1 MSRLPTPEELRKMR
15 IKAGLTQK
23 EVARRAK
30 VSQSLIARIERGSID
45 PRLSTLRKI
54 VKVLEE
60 ALEKEGEVMVS
71 TVMTTPVITVFEDD
85 DVKTAAK
92 IMWEKG
98 ISQIPVVDSRGR
110 VIGTV
115 YEDSLMKL
123 LLFERRNKILEL
135 KISEIMDE
143 PLPVLNEDEGITKAM
158 RLLMEGFPAVL
169 VRRGSRVVGIIT
181 KSDIIAF
188 HILRGTGCILSSIPL
203 GSTYLIL
210 IPSLPILLSNPFL

>member
-85 DVKTAAK
+85 DVRTAAK

-98 ISQIPVVDSRGR
+98 ISQIPVVDRRGR

-123 LLFERRNKILEL
+123 LLFERRDKILEL

-143 PLPVLNEDEGITKAM
+143 PLPILNEDEGITKAM

-188 HILRGTGCILSSIPL
+188 HILRGRGVSSQVSP
-203 GSTYLIL
+203 
-210 IPSLPILLSNPFL
+210 

>member
-85 DVKTAAK
+85 DVRTAAK

-123 LLFERRNKILEL
+123 LLFERRDKILEL

-143 PLPVLNEDEGITKAM
+143 PLPILNEDEGITKAM

-188 HILRGTGCILSSIPL
+188 HILRGRSVSSQVSP
-203 GSTYLIL
+203 
-210 IPSLPILLSNPFL
+210 

>member
-54 VKVLEE
+54 VKVLED

-85 DVKTAAK
+85 DVRTAAK

-98 ISQIPVVDSRGR
+98 ISQIPVVDRRGR

-123 LLFERRNKILEL
+123 LLFERRDKILEL

-143 PLPVLNEDEGITKAM
+143 PLPILNEDEGITKAM

-188 HILRGTGCILSSIPL
+188 HILRGRGVSSQVSP
-203 GSTYLIL
+203 
-210 IPSLPILLSNPFL
+210 

>member
-71 TVMTTPVITVFEDD
+71 IVMTTPVITVFEDD
-85 DVKTAAK
+85 DVRTAAK

-123 LLFERRNKILEL
+123 LLFERRDKILEL

-188 HILRGTGCILSSIPL
+188 HILRGRGVSSQVSP
-203 GSTYLIL
+203 
-210 IPSLPILLSNPFL
+210 

>member
-188 HILRGTGCILSSIPL
+188 HILRGRGVSSQVSP
-203 GSTYLIL
+203 
-210 IPSLPILLSNPFL
+210 

>member
-85 DVKTAAK
+85 DVRTAAK

-188 HILRGTGCILSSIPL
+188 HILRGRGVSSQVSP
-203 GSTYLIL
+203 
-210 IPSLPILLSNPFL
+210 

>member
-1 MSRLPTPEELRKMR
+1 MR

-85 DVKTAAK
+85 DVRTAAK
-92 IMWEKG
+92 IMWERG

-123 LLFERRNKILEL
+123 LLFERRNRILEL

-188 HILRGTGCILSSIPL
+188 HILRGRSVSSQVSP
-203 GSTYLIL
+203 
-210 IPSLPILLSNPFL
+210 

>member
-71 TVMTTPVITVFEDD
+71 IVMTTPVITVFEDD
-85 DVKTAAK
+85 DVRTAAK

-158 RLLMEGFPAVL
+158 RLLMEGFSAIL

-188 HILRGTGCILSSIPL
+188 HILRGRGVSSQVSP
-203 GSTYLIL
+203 
-210 IPSLPILLSNPFL
+210 

>member
-85 DVKTAAK
+85 DVRTAAK

-123 LLFERRNKILEL
+123 LLFERRDKILEL

-188 HILRGTGCILSSIPL
+188 HILRGRSVSSQVSP
-203 GSTYLIL
+203 
-210 IPSLPILLSNPFL
+210 

>member
-54 VKVLEE
+54 VKVLED

-85 DVKTAAK
+85 DVRTAAK

-98 ISQIPVVDSRGR
+98 ISQIPVVDRRGR

-123 LLFERRNKILEL
+123 LLFERRDKILEL

-188 HILRGTGCILSSIPL
+188 HILRGRSVSSQVSP
-203 GSTYLIL
+203 
-210 IPSLPILLSNPFL
+210 

>member
-85 DVKTAAK
+85 DVRTAAK

-123 LLFERRNKILEL
+123 LLFERRDKILEL

-143 PLPVLNEDEGITKAM
+143 PLPILNEDEGITKAM

-188 HILRGTGCILSSIPL
+188 HILRGRGVSSQVSP
-203 GSTYLIL
+203 
-210 IPSLPILLSNPFL
+210 